1 MAFKFLAVATL
12 FAYANAGAL
21 YAPAAPVVAHAVPAP
36 VAYAAPAPVA
46 YAAPAPVTYAA
57 PAPLAYAS
65 PVAKT
70 VVAARAEDYDPNPQY
85 SYGYDVQDGLTGDS
99 KSQSE
104 TRSGDVVQ
112 GTYSVVDPDGT
123 KRTVDYT
130 ADPVHGFNAVV
141 HREPL
146 AVKAVAA
153 PVIAKVA
160 APVAYATPVAK
171 IAAPL
176 AYAAP
181 IAKAPLAY
189 AAPVA
194 GIAGPLSYSAHP
206 SPVALA
212 APAIAKFGYAAPAY
226 GAPAYTAITSV
237 GWNIGAHVGEG
248 LHKVQY
254 ASDKD
259 QQQKCP
265 IHESVRLTGFRVI
278 WSRHIRIFAPHFSN
292 IKDHRNRVVSLQFA
306 IRLSKHQQKM
316 AFRFIAFATLLA
328 MAHAGALLQPAAY
341 TSAPAPLTLAN
352 PVAKT
357 IVAAPAEEYDP
368 NPQYSYGYDVQD
380 GLTGDSKS
388 QTETRNGD
396 VVEGSY
402 SLVEPDGNRRIV
414 DYTADPVNGFNA
426 VVRREPAAIAVKTVA
441 AAPAIAHAPIAR
453 LAPVTRVAAPVAIA
467 PAPIARLAPAPV
479 AYAAGP
485 TLAAAPFAARVAAPL
500 AAPLALA
507 PHAPITYSAAPA
519 VAKVAYSSPIVSY
532 QL

>member
-21 YAPAAPVVAHAVPAP
+21 YPSAAPVVTHAVH
-36 VAYAAPAPVA
+36 APVA
-46 YAAPAPVTYAA
+46 YAAPAPVTYTAS
-57 PAPLAYAS
+57 APLTYAA

-70 VVAARAEDYDPNPQY
+70 VVAARAEEYDPNPQY

-112 GTYSVVDPDGT
+112 GSYSVVDPDGT

-146 AVKAVAA
+146 AIKAVAA

-160 APVAYATPVAK
+160 APVAYASPVAK

-176 AYAAP
+176 TYAAP

-189 AAPVA
+189 AAP
-194 GIAGPLSYSAHP
+194 LSYSAHP
-206 SPVALA
+206 SPIALT
-212 APAIAKFGYAAPAY
+212 APGIARLGYTAPAY
-226 GAPAYTAITSV
+226 GIIAHFNPSSCAALHLIMIFDSAAIIIAIQPWQQKVPSSCDITSHSRICAAYRFSGNLV
-237 GWNIGAHVGEG
+237 QAHTHFCSTFFEYKRSSEPCSIIAVRNST
-248 LHKVQY
+248 KQT
-254 ASDKD
+254 
-259 QQQKCP
+259 
-265 IHESVRLTGFRVI
+265 SV
-278 WSRHIRIFAPHFSN
+278 
-292 IKDHRNRVVSLQFA
+292 
-306 IRLSKHQQKM
+306 KM
-316 AFRFIAFATLLA
+316 AFRFIVLATLLA

-341 TSAPAPLTLAN
+341 AAAPAPLALAT

-426 VVRREPAAIAVKTVA
+426 VVRREPAAIAVKAVA
-441 AAPAIAHAPIAR
+441 ATPAIAHAPIAR
-453 LAPVTRVAAPVAIA
+453 LAPVARVAAPVAIA

-479 AYAAGP
+479 TYAAGHA
-485 TLAAAPFAARVAAPL
+485 LAAAPFAARVAAPL